1 MAAFT
6 ATSNAIHRLE
16 ADRAHLHNHV
26 LCITVSSGTVLDV
39 FFSVYLWKVSL
50 NICPPCYR
58 EDENVKVMHRLGQ
71 DGARK
76 FQF

>member
-39 FFSVYLWKVSL
+39 FFLFTF
-50 NICPPCYR
+50 
-58 EDENVKVMHRLGQ
+58 G
-71 DGARK
+71 K
-76 FQF
+76 FL